1 MTNTT
6 PLPLRND
13 TILGVCE
20 AIGRDF
26 GFNPLWLR
34 LAFIVPLFFAP
45 TLTIAAYFGLGAL
58 VGLVNYFS
66 PDKPASGR
74 SSMPGRR
81 WSRPTKRCRWPRKYP
96 QIFRARTLPSPLRAR
111 KCPETTRFLTCLT
124 KV

>member
-1 MTNTT
+1 MTTPTAMKDQMMTKTT

-34 LAFIVPLFFAP
+34 LAFIAPLFFAP
-45 TLTIAAYFGLGAL
+45 SLTIAAYFGLGSV

-66 PDKPASGR
+66 PDKPAA
-74 SSMPGRR
+74 
-81 WSRPTKRCRWPRKYP
+81 K
-96 QIFRARTLPSPLRAR
+96 QIVDTPATLVEQDDALPMAA
-111 KCPETTRFLTCLT
+111 
-124 KV
+124 

>member
-1 MTNTT
+1 MTKTT

-45 TLTIAAYFGLGAL
+45 TLTILAYFGLGTV
-58 VGLVNYFS
+58 VGLINWFA
-66 PDKPASGR
+66 PDKPASEQVVDAKATR
-74 SSMPGRR
+74 VEEDE
-81 WSRPTKRCRWPRKYP
+81 
-96 QIFRARTLPSPLRAR
+96 ALPIAA
-111 KCPETTRFLTCLT
+111 
-124 KV
+124 